1 MQIRPLV
8 LLAASLAALSSVCQA
23 DGVAPFGVASAYNL
37 VALGTVDSHGATV
50 IAGDIGTSA
59 DVTGRVAAAGMIV
72 TGTTIGSSL
81 NPDPWGSLASFDLVS
96 TGGLN
101 SGEQFNI
108 NSHGNAFAP
117 GSNGSFNFN
126 GGGHRVTTGSSGIDF
141 NSLRTTLQTES
152 LMLASLASTGQVL
165 GTNQPAYGN
174 PSFFVL
180 KGTDPVLNIFNLT
193 AAEFADTNHPID
205 IVAPAGSTI
214 IINVAGTSLTL
225 GAPLYYNGNQVTGD
239 SIADDQIVFNF
250 ADAQSVAIDAQ
261 FNASI
266 LAPFAVLSG
275 NAQMGGTFIA
285 AAIGQT
291 GEVHNDEFVGTVPDP
306 PAATVPEPASLT
318 LVTMGILALSARW
331 ETIRKR
337 RQLQAN
343 LLKSQ

>member
-1 MQIRPLV
+1 
-8 LLAASLAALSSVCQA
+8 
-23 DGVAPFGVASAYNL
+23 
-37 VALGTVDSHGATV
+37 V
-50 IAGDIGTSA
+50 IAGNIGTSA

-81 NPDPWGSLASFDLVS
+81 NADPWGSLAPYDLVS

-141 NSLRTTLQTES
+141 DSLRTTLGTES
-152 LMLASLASTGQVL
+152 LMLSALAPTGQVL

-180 KGTDPVLNIFNLT
+180 VGTDPVLNIFNIT

-205 IVAPAGSTI
+205 IVAPVGSTI
-214 IINVAGTSLTL
+214 IINVAGTNLTL
-225 GAPLYYNGNQVTGD
+225 GAPLYYNGNQASGD
-239 SIADDQIVFNF
+239 SSADDQILFNF

-275 NAQMGGTFIA
+275 DAQMGGTFIA

-291 GEVHNDEFVGTVPDP
+291 GEVHNDEFIGTLPDP
-306 PAATVPEPASLT
+306 PGAPVPEPASLS
-318 LVTMGILALSARW
+318 LVTVGLIAVSSRLQSS
-331 ETIRKR
+331 RKLR
-337 RQLQAN
+337 RA
-343 LLKSQ
+343 

>member
-1 MQIRPLV
+1 M
-8 LLAASLAALSSVCQA
+8 
-23 DGVAPFGVASAYNL
+23 
-37 VALGTVDSHGATV
+37 
-50 IAGDIGTSA
+50 
-59 DVTGRVAAAGMIV
+59 
-72 TGTTIGSSL
+72 
-81 NPDPWGSLASFDLVS
+81 
-96 TGGLN
+96 
-101 SGEQFNI
+101 
-108 NSHGNAFAP
+108 
-117 GSNGSFNFN
+117 
-126 GGGHRVTTGSSGIDF
+126 
-141 NSLRTTLQTES
+141 
-152 LMLASLASTGQVL
+152 
-165 GTNQPAYGN
+165 
-174 PSFFVL
+174 
-180 KGTDPVLNIFNLT
+180 
-193 AAEFADTNHPID
+193 
-205 IVAPAGSTI
+205 APAGSTI